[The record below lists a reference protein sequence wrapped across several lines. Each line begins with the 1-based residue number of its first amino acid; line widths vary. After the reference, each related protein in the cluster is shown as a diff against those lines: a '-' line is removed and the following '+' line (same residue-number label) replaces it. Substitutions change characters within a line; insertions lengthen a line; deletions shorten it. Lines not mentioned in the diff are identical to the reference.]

1 VPALVPGA
9 ARALRVAFLG
19 NDAWSVPSL
28 EAIAASPHEV
38 VIVVTTPPRPARR
51 GNRPAPT
58 PVAHAASV
66 LGLPTAEVESVRDG
80 VGLERLAGAVPDVL
94 AVVAYGE
101 VLPQAVLE
109 LPRIEPV
116 NLHFSL
122 LPDLRGASPVQT
134 ALLRG
139 LTRTGVTTI
148 VMEAGLDTGPVL
160 RQRAETID
168 PEDDAGT
175 LGARLARIGADVLVE
190 TLDLLASGEA
200 APRPQ
205 DHERAT
211 SAPKLGPADRV
222 LDWRVPAARSVD
234 RCRALSPEPGATT
247 TFRGRPLTVYRARA
261 EEGTGEPGTIV
272 GVSKDGFVVA
282 TAAGGFRPLSVAP
295 AGRKRMSGA
304 DFAHGMR
311 PEPGERLG

>member
-1 VPALVPGA
+1 VPAVAPGA
-9 ARALRVAFLG
+9 ARSLRVAFLG

-38 VIVVTTPPRPARR
+38 VLVVTAPPRPARR

-58 PVAHAASV
+58 PVARSASD
-66 LGLPTAEVESVRDG
+66 LGLPAAEVDTVKDG
-80 VGLERLAGAVPDVL
+80 AGFERLAGAVPDVL

-101 VLPQAVLE
+101 VLPQSVLD
-109 LPRIEPV
+109 LPKVAPV

-160 RQRAETID
+160 RRRAETID
-168 PEDDAGT
+168 PDEDAGT
-175 LGARLARIGADVLVE
+175 LGARLAGVGADVLVE

-200 APRPQ
+200 APDPQ
-205 DHERAT
+205 DHARAT
-211 SAPKLGPADRV
+211 FAPKLGPGDRR
-222 LDWRVPAARSVD
+222 LEWGVPAVRSVD

-247 TFRGRPLTVYRARA
+247 TFRGRPVTVYRARA
-261 EEGTGEPGTIV
+261 EEGTGEPGTIAR
-272 GVSKDGFVVA
+272 VSKDGFVVA
-282 TAAGGFRPLSVAP
+282 TAAGGFRPLSLAP
-295 AGRKRMSGA
+295 SGRKRMSGA
-304 DFAHGMR
+304 DFVHGMR